1 MSFSSEPENPW
12 SYVFLSFFR
21 NNPAAI
27 ARDLKKRGRS
37 ELSWGNIALASFANT
52 LFVMFLFNW
61 RYVIFFFLPFFYLGH
76 CFSYL
81 NRYFRHYGADP
92 DKPIA
97 LGRQQLRKDLQLDLF
112 LRCLP
117 CRASLPP
124 EGALDKDGS
133 LPSANRG
140 AAETGRHAG
149 D

>member
-61 RYVIFFFLPFFYLGH
+61 GYVIFFFLPFSYLGH

-81 NRYFRHYGADP
+81 NGYFRHYGADP
-92 DKPIA
+92 DNPIA
-97 LGRQQLRKDLQLDLF
+97 GASAATEGFTTGSFFIMATMPSITSAR
-112 LRCLP
+112 RCIGQRWKP
-117 CRASLPP
+117 FISKSRSCRNGKAR
-124 EGALDKDGS
+124 A
-133 LPSANRG
+133 
-140 AAETGRHAG
+140 
-149 D
+149 